1 MQTRSWN
8 LITRLSVLFLV
19 LTPLYGVAA
28 STAPLAQAAPA
39 AQETESATLAL
50 PGFGE
55 PSSDVTVVTSASG
68 PIEPP
73 LEDGAT
79 LSVERLSVDPG
90 ASLPEIDDAQIL
102 QVEQGTLSFEDD
114 LGLEAEIDAGTS
126 QFFAAGA
133 ATAIANSGDGPAI
146 VVRTSITGATREVG
160 STQGGDATGTRPAD
174 DSGAGELA
182 AVAQLAVQSD
192 EAPTEVVVEF
202 SDDGFDPDELSLAQ
216 GGTLVI
222 ENTTDGPCAFAI
234 DDLSI
239 TATIDP
245 DEITPVVVDGP
256 AGAHDFTCS
265 ATEGGDPIATGTLHM
280 VRVATAPT
288 PTVEP
293 TETPASSPQATP
305 EAPASAT
312 PDTGGE
318 SGALIEEELADL
330 PPADQLLF
338 SAQVVMNPG
347 AILPLTG
354 ENGPVAL
361 IAAGGDI
368 TIAREGHP
376 PSKLRDGSSVVL
388 PTGTIADIRNDG
400 DTPVTLQ
407 IAGIGTTGLSESGG
421 SSDTPGTPSGDS
433 NSNTGDRPD
442 GSTPDANTDQPVDMS
457 GANQFFPTDSEMEN
471 LGLFASGGDPQ
482 ENSEPAQNAFWFTS
496 QDEASTLLPEW
507 DWQGS
512 LLQQYASQEEGTDYG
527 DVDALILNVDTFA
540 NADGAANF
548 MDYINTDV
556 FADNAEQ
563 SEIVTDLPGVD
574 LVYNGTF
581 YDSDNKVDIGFMV
594 IQSGEYTI
602 TLYATGA
609 DLDATALLEDVATL
623 ILGARG

>member
-1 MQTRSWN
+1 MQTRRWS
-8 LITRLSVLFLV
+8 LIARLSVLFLV
-19 LTPLYGVAA
+19 LTSLPGVATR
-28 STAPLAQAAPA
+28 TAPLAQAAPA
-39 AQETESATLAL
+39 AQETTSPTLGL

-55 PSSDVTVVTSASG
+55 PSSEVTVVTSASG
-68 PIEPP
+68 PIDPP
-73 LEDGAT
+73 LADGAT

-90 ASLPEIDDAQIL
+90 ASLPEIDGAQIL

-133 ATAIANSGDGPAI
+133 ATALANSGDSPAI
-146 VVRTSITGATREVG
+146 VVRTSITGSTREVG
-160 STQGGDATGTRPAD
+160 STQGGDATGTRPAN

-182 AVAQLAVQSD
+182 AVAQLSAQSD
-192 EAPTEVVVEF
+192 EAPTEVVVEYA
-202 SDDGFDPDELSLAQ
+202 DDGFTPNELSLAQ
-216 GGTLVI
+216 GGSLVI
-222 ENTTDGPCAFAI
+222 ENTTSRPCAFAI

-265 ATEGGDPIATGTLHM
+265 AAEGGDPIATGTLHM
-280 VRVATAPT
+280 VRVSSAPT
-288 PTVEP
+288 PTPEP
-293 TETPASSPQATP
+293 TDTPASTPQATP
-305 EAPASAT
+305 VTPASAT
-312 PDTGGE
+312 PAVDGK
-318 SGALIEEELADL
+318 SGTLVEKELADL
-330 PPADQLLF
+330 PPGNQLLF

-354 ENGPVAL
+354 AAGPVAL
-361 IAAGGDI
+361 TATGGDI
-368 TIAREGHP
+368 TVAREGHP
-376 PSKLRDGSSVVL
+376 PSKLRDGRSVVV
-388 PTGTIADIRNDG
+388 PTGTVADVRNDG

-407 IAGIGTTGLSESGG
+407 IAGVGTSSLGSENGGDATGTATNGSDSET
-421 SSDTPGTPSGDS
+421 DTRPGD
-433 NSNTGDRPD
+433 
-442 GSTPDANTDQPVDMS
+442 STPDSSADQPVDMT

-471 LGLFASGGDPQ
+471 LGLFASGGSPQ

-496 QDEASTLLPEW
+496 SDEASTLLPEW

-512 LLQQYASQEEGTDYG
+512 LLQQYASKADGTAYG
-527 DVDALILNVDTFA
+527 AVDALLLNVDTFT

-548 MDYINTDV
+548 MDFINTDV
-556 FADNAEQ
+556 FADNAEH
-563 SEIVTDLPGVD
+563 SDIVTALPGVD

-581 YDSDNKVDIGFMV
+581 YDSDKKVDIGFMV